1 MKGGE
6 TVARV
11 LVVEDNPT
19 VRDGIEQ
26 VLRKAGHGV
35 SAVAD
40 AEAALDRCKGEPFDL
55 VITDF
60 KMGGMNGLQLLES
73 IRKQNMPGDPEIMLI
88 TAYGTIDIA
97 VEAMKLGA
105 VDFITKPFDPSEF
118 RVKVEKALETR
129 DLKRQ
134 RDAFKAQAEYLREE
148 VEHHFGEIVGKS
160 EAMRGIYESI
170 RKVAEATSSV
180 YVYGESGTGKELI
193 ARAIHRES
201 ARRDGPFVKVN
212 CSALAEGLLESEL
225 FGHEKGAFT
234 GAIRERKGRF
244 ELAHEG
250 TLFLDEISDIP
261 LSTQVKLLRVLQEK
275 EIERVGGERTI
286 LVDVRIISATN
297 RDLAPMVEKGEFR
310 EDLFY
315 RLHII
320 PIEVPPL
327 RERKE
332 DILPLVTHFLE
343 AIGAEM
349 AKPIAGV
356 SDEAMELLM
365 RYDWPGNIRELEN
378 MIERAIVLCE
388 GDRLDA
394 SLFPINE
401 RRAPRPGAAG
411 GLSIPAAGAIT
422 LDDALE
428 RIERAM
434 IEDAL
439 EKSGGVKTRT
449 AELLGIKTSALYYKL
464 EKYGLTGGQAS

>member
-1 MKGGE
+1 
-6 TVARV
+6 
-11 LVVEDNPT
+11 
-19 VRDGIEQ
+19 
-26 VLRKAGHGV
+26 
-35 SAVAD
+35 
-40 AEAALDRCKGEPFDL
+40 
-55 VITDF
+55 
-60 KMGGMNGLQLLES
+60 
-73 IRKQNMPGDPEIMLI
+73 
-88 TAYGTIDIA
+88 
-97 VEAMKLGA
+97 
-105 VDFITKPFDPSEF
+105 
-118 RVKVEKALETR
+118 
-129 DLKRQ
+129 
-134 RDAFKAQAEYLREE
+134 
-148 VEHHFGEIVGKS
+148 
-160 EAMRGIYESI
+160 MRGIYESI

-180 YVYGESGTGKELI
+180 YIYGESGTGKELI

-201 ARRDGPFVKVN
+201 ARAEGPFVKVN

-244 ELAHEG
+244 ELAHQG

-286 LVDVRIISATN
+286 TVDVRIISATN
-297 RDLAPMVEKGEFR
+297 RDLGPLVETGAFR
-310 EDLFY
+310 EDLYY

-332 DILPLVTHFLE
+332 DILPLVTHFLH
-343 AIGAEM
+343 AIGSEM
-349 AKPIAGV
+349 AKPIEGV
-356 SDEAMELLM
+356 SEEAMDLLM

-388 GDRLDA
+388 GTVLDA
-394 SLFPINE
+394 QLFPLNE
-401 RRAPRPGAAG
+401 RRTPRSGTSGTLVVPQ
-411 GLSIPAAGAIT
+411 AGAIT
-422 LDDALE
+422 LDNALE

-439 EKSGGVKTRT
+439 EKSNGVKTKT

-464 EKYGLTGGQAS
+464 EKYGLTGG

>member
-1 MKGGE
+1 MNEGHA
-6 TVARV
+6 TARV

-19 VRDGIEQ
+19 VRDGMEQ
-26 VLRKAGHGV
+26 ILRRAGHEVIAV
-35 SAVAD
+35 SDGA
-40 AEAALDRCKGEPFDL
+40 AALDRCREGPVDL
-55 VITDF
+55 VVTDF
-60 KMGGMNGLQLLES
+60 KMEGMNGLQLLES
-73 IRKQNMPGDPEIMLI
+73 LRKEPVAGDPEVMLI

-105 VDFITKPFDPSEF
+105 VDFLTKPFDTNEF
-118 RVKVEKALETR
+118 RVKVEKALKTR
-129 DLKRQ
+129 DLKRE

-160 EAMRGIYESI
+160 TAMRAIYESI
-170 RKVAEATSSV
+170 RKVAEANSSV
-180 YVYGESGTGKELI
+180 YIYGESGTGKELI

-201 ARRDGPFVKVN
+201 GRSGGPFIKVN
-212 CSALAEGLLESEL
+212 CSSLAEGLLESEL

-286 LVDVRIISATN
+286 TVDVRIISATN
-297 RDLAPMVEKGEFR
+297 RDLAPMVERGEFR
-310 EDLFY
+310 EDLLY

-320 PIEVPPL
+320 PIHVPPL

-332 DILPLVTHFLE
+332 DILPLVTHFLHT
-343 AIGAEM
+343 IGSEM
-349 AKPIAGV
+349 AKPVAGV
-356 SDEAMELLM
+356 TDEAMELLL

-388 GDRLDA
+388 SERLDA
-394 SLFPINE
+394 QLFPIDE
-401 RRAPRPGAAG
+401 RRGPRSNSHAT
-411 GLSIPAAGAIT
+411 LSVPPVGAIT
-422 LDDALE
+422 LDNALE
-428 RIERAM
+428 SIERAM
-434 IEDAL
+434 IADAL
-439 EKSGGVKTRT
+439 EKSGGVKTKT

-464 EKYGLTGGQAS
+464 EKYGLTSG

>member
-1 MKGGE
+1 MKDG
-6 TVARV
+6 TAPARV

-19 VRDGIEQ
+19 VRDGLEQ
-26 VLRKAGHGV
+26 ILRRAGHEV
-35 SAVAD
+35 VAVQD
-40 AEAALDRCKGEPFDL
+40 GSTALRHCLEGPVDL

-60 KMGGMNGLQLLES
+60 KMEGMTGLQLLEELRRQS
-73 IRKQNMPGDPEIMLI
+73 VPGDPEVMLI

-105 VDFITKPFDPSEF
+105 VDFITKPFDTSEF
-118 RVKVEKALETR
+118 KVKVEKALATR
-129 DLKRQ
+129 AIKRE

-148 VEHHFGEIVGKS
+148 VEHHFGEIVGRS
-160 EAMRGIYESI
+160 AAMRGIYESI

-180 YVYGESGTGKELI
+180 YIYGESGTGKELI

-201 ARRDGPFVKVN
+201 ARAEGPFVKVN

-286 LVDVRIISATN
+286 TVDVRIISATN
-297 RDLAPMVEKGEFR
+297 RDLAPMVETGEFR

-332 DILPLVTHFLE
+332 DILPLVTHFLH
-343 AIGAEM
+343 AIGAEV
-349 AKPIAGV
+349 AKPVEGV
-356 SDEAMELLM
+356 SDEAMDLLL

-388 GDRLDA
+388 GTVLDA
-394 SLFPINE
+394 QLFPLNE
-401 RRAPRPGAAG
+401 RRTPRAGFGATLSVPPAG
-411 GLSIPAAGAIT
+411 TIT
-422 LDDALE
+422 LDNALE

-439 EKSGGVKTRT
+439 EKSNGVKTKT

-464 EKYGLTGGQAS
+464 EKYGLSGG

>member
-1 MKGGE
+1 MAL
-6 TVARV
+6 VF
-11 LVVEDNPT
+11 VVEDNPT
-19 VRDGIEQ
+19 VREGIEQ
-26 VLRKAGHGV
+26 ILRRAGHEV
-35 SAVAD
+35 VAIPDADSA
-40 AEAALDRCKGEPFDL
+40 LRRCREEPVDL

-60 KMGGMNGLQLLES
+60 KMEGMTGLQLLEALRREPVPS
-73 IRKQNMPGDPEIMLI
+73 DPEVMLI

-105 VDFITKPFDPSEF
+105 VDFITKPFDTSEF
-118 RVKVEKALETR
+118 KVKVEKALKTR
-129 DLKRQ
+129 ALKRE

-148 VEHHFGEIVGKS
+148 VEHHFGEIVGRS
-160 EAMRGIYESI
+160 AAMREIYESI

-180 YVYGESGTGKELI
+180 YIYGESGTGKELI

-201 ARRDGPFVKVN
+201 TRRDGPFVKVN

-286 LVDVRIISATN
+286 TVDVRIISATN
-297 RDLAPMVEKGEFR
+297 RDLAPLVEHGEFR

-332 DILPLVTHFLE
+332 DILPLVTHFIQS
-343 AIGAEM
+343 IGAEM
-349 AKPIAGV
+349 AKTIEGV
-356 SDEAMELLM
+356 SEDAIELLM

-388 GDRLDA
+388 GDRLEA
-394 SLFPINE
+394 QLFPLNE
-401 RRAPRPGAAG
+401 RRVPRTAAAPT
-411 GLSIPAAGAIT
+411 LSIPPAGAIT
-422 LDDALE
+422 LDNALE

-439 EKSGGVKTRT
+439 EKSNGVKTKT

-464 EKYGLTGGQAS
+464 EKYGLSGG

>member
-1 MKGGE
+1 MKDLQAP
-6 TVARV
+6 ARI
-11 LVVEDNPT
+11 LIVEDNPT
-19 VRDGIEQ
+19 VRDGMEQ
-26 VLRKAGHGV
+26 ILRKAGHEVIAV
-35 SAVAD
+35 SEGAI
-40 AEAALDRCKGEPFDL
+40 ALERCQEGPVDL
-55 VITDF
+55 VVTDF
-60 KMGGMNGLQLLES
+60 KMEGMNGLQLLES
-73 IRKQNMPGDPEIMLI
+73 LRHQPVPGDPEVMLI

-105 VDFITKPFDPSEF
+105 VDFLTKPFDTNEF
-118 RVKVEKALETR
+118 RVKVEKALKTR
-129 DLKRQ
+129 DLKRE

-148 VEHHFGEIVGKS
+148 VEHHFGEIVGRS

-170 RKVAEATSSV
+170 RKVAEANSSV

-201 ARRDGPFVKVN
+201 SRSGGPFIKVN
-212 CSALAEGLLESEL
+212 CSSLAEGLLESEL

-286 LVDVRIISATN
+286 TVDVRIISATN
-297 RDLAPMVEKGEFR
+297 RDLAPMVERGEFR

-332 DILPLVTHFLE
+332 DILPLVTHFIQTI
-343 AIGAEM
+343 AAEM
-349 AKPIAGV
+349 AKPIAGIT
-356 SDEAMELLM
+356 DEAMELLL

-388 GDRLDA
+388 GEQLDA
-394 SLFPINE
+394 QLFPIDE
-401 RRAPRPGAAG
+401 RKVPRSNSAAT
-411 GLSIPAAGAIT
+411 LNVPPAGAIT
-422 LDDALE
+422 LDNALE
-428 RIERAM
+428 SIERAM

-439 EKSGGVKTRT
+439 AKSGGVKTKT

-464 EKYGLTGGQAS
+464 EKYGLTSG

>member
-1 MKGGE
+1 MSAD
-6 TVARV
+6 TAAARV

-26 VLRKAGHGV
+26 ILRRAGHEV
-35 SAVAD
+35 IAATDAKSALRHCRED
-40 AEAALDRCKGEPFDL
+40 AVDL

-60 KMGGMNGLQLLES
+60 KMEGMTGLELLAEL
-73 IRKQNMPGDPEIMLI
+73 RRQPVPGDPEVMLI

-97 VEAMKLGA
+97 VDAMKLGA
-105 VDFITKPFDPSEF
+105 VDFITKPFDSSEF
-118 RVKVEKALETR
+118 KVKVDKALETR
-129 DLKRQ
+129 ALKRE
-134 RDAFKAQAEYLREE
+134 RDALRAQAEYLREE
-148 VEHHFGEIVGKS
+148 VEHHFGEIVGRS
-160 EAMRGIYESI
+160 AAMRGIYESI
-170 RKVAEATSSV
+170 RKVAEANSSV
-180 YVYGESGTGKELI
+180 YIYGESGTGKELI

-201 ARRDGPFVKVN
+201 ARAAGPFVKVN

-250 TLFLDEISDIP
+250 NLFLDEISDIP

-286 LVDVRIISATN
+286 TVDVRIISATN
-297 RDLAPMVEKGEFR
+297 RDLAPLVETGEFR
-310 EDLFY
+310 EDLYY

-332 DILPLVTHFLE
+332 DILPLVTHFIQSI
-343 AIGAEM
+343 AAEM
-349 AKPIAGV
+349 AKTIDGV
-356 SDEAMELLM
+356 SDEAMDLLL

-388 GDRLDA
+388 GTVLDPQ
-394 SLFPINE
+394 LFPLNE
-401 RRAPRPGAAG
+401 RRTPRSTPMLIAPP
-411 GLSIPAAGAIT
+411 AGAIP
-422 LDDALE
+422 LDNALE

-439 EKSGGVKTRT
+439 EKANGVKTKT

-464 EKYGLTGGQAS
+464 EKYGLTGG